1 MTSAFN
7 VESVNRRDSVQCL
20 HFGCIWLSLKSLMK
34 TYDKRIIAAPAD
46 GLEDEHV
53 VEPLL
58 ASVALIA
65 AHNKTYC
72 LEIQLRDGS

>member
-1 MTSAFN
+1 
-7 VESVNRRDSVQCL
+7 
-20 HFGCIWLSLKSLMK
+20 MK